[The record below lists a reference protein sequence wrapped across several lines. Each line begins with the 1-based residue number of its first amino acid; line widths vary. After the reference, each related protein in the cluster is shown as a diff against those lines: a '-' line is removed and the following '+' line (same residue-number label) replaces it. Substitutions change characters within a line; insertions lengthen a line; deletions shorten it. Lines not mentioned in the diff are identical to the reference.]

1 MSNQYVSFL
10 GKSDGVNRNMRL
22 QSLAEKLGANWKGNG
37 DLEITGIK
45 DLEHHSPV
53 HPTSV
58 YYIASKK
65 YINKLPK
72 HKDVQI
78 ALTIESLADLFPN
91 AIIVPEDSS
100 KVKFIET
107 ISLFERLPKYEARIS
122 EKASIHP
129 SAKIGKDVIIMD
141 FAVIQEG
148 VVVGDRCVIYPHVVL
163 EPGVEIG
170 ENTVLKSG
178 VVIYYNCKLGKN
190 NLIHSNTV
198 IGADGFGFYDYKG
211 TRYKVPQIGNVVV
224 GDDVEMGANCTVDRA
239 ALEETTIGNF
249 TKFDDHVHVG
259 HNCRVGNYVYIA
271 GATVLAGSVTIED
284 GCILAGQSAVAEHL
298 TMKKGSILMGLS
310 GLTEDSKEKTAY
322 FGIPAR
328 PALEMHRIHSSL
340 GSLPEVVKWVKS
352 KNEGKDTK

>member
-1 MSNQYVSFL
+1 MSHVGDKPMKL
-10 GKSDGVNRNMRL
+10 RI
-22 QSLAEKLGANWKGNG
+22 LAEKLGGEWKGNG

-53 HPTSV
+53 DSNAM

-65 YINKLPK
+65 YLLKHEK
-72 HKDVQI
+72 HKDVKI
-78 ALTIESLADLFPN
+78 ALTIDPLSHLFPN
-91 AIIVPEDSS
+91 AIIVPDKSS
-100 KVKFIET
+100 KVKFILAVSQFENKPKFEPK
-107 ISLFERLPKYEARIS
+107 ISNRAY
-122 EKASIHP
+122 IHP
-129 SAKIGKDVIIMD
+129 SAKIGKDVTIMENV
-141 FAVIQEG
+141 VIQENA
-148 VVVGDRCVIYPHVVL
+148 VVGDRCILYPNVVL
-163 EPGVEIG
+163 ESGVEIG
-170 ENTVLKSG
+170 ENTELRSG

-198 IGADGFGFYDYKG
+198 IGADGFGFYDFDG
-211 TRYKVPQIGNVVV
+211 VRYKVPQIGIVVV

-249 TKFDDHVHVG
+249 TKFDDHVHIG

-271 GATVLAGSVTIED
+271 GATVLAGSVTLED

-298 TMKKGSILMGLS
+298 TMKRGSILMGLS

-340 GSLPEVVKWVKS
+340 GLLPEIVKFFQKQKKS
-352 KNEGKDTK
+352 D

>member
-1 MSNQYVSFL
+1 MSLVEDKVMNL
-10 GKSDGVNRNMRL
+10 RD
-22 QSLAEKLGANWKGNG
+22 LANLIGGEIKGNG
-37 DLEITGIK
+37 EIEINSVK
-45 DLEHHSPV
+45 DLEHHSDVDPNAI
-53 HPTSV
+53 

-65 YINKLPK
+65 YIAKHAK
-72 HKDVQI
+72 HKDVKI
-78 ALTIESLADLFPN
+78 ALTIASLADLFPN
-91 AIIVPEDSS
+91 AIIVPEASS
-100 KVKFIET
+100 KVKFIQ
-107 ISLFERLPKYEARIS
+107 IIGQFERKPKYKAMIS
-122 EKASIHP
+122 DRASIDP
-129 SAKIGKDVIIMD
+129 SAKIGKDVTIMENV
-141 FAVIQEG
+141 VIQSNAI
-148 VVVGDRCVIYPHVVL
+148 VGDDCVLYPNVVL
-163 EPGVEIG
+163 ESGVEIG
-170 ENTVLKSG
+170 ANTVLKSG

-198 IGADGFGFYDYKG
+198 IGADGFGFYDFEG
-211 TRYKVPQIGNVVV
+211 VRYKVPQIGNVVI

-249 TKFDDHVHVG
+249 TKFDDHVHIG

-271 GATVLAGSVTIED
+271 GATVLAGSVTLED

-340 GSLPEVVKWVKS
+340 GVLPEIVKNYQKQKKS
-352 KNEGKDTK
+352 D